1 MLKLSEV
8 LGGWSPADAA
18 HVYDPIALLE
28 AGWREIVGNDVAH
41 NSRPTRIADGTL
53 MITTRSSA
61 WSHQLS
67 FLADHVLRAVNAR
80 APAANVAQLRF
91 RVGRLT
97 EQVSGRAGPRPNAPS
112 RRRPRPQSEAASPGE
127 ALARFRDEVEQRR
140 RRQRAQGWSECESCA
155 ALVAP
160 GPAKLCAA
168 CLSARTQALA
178 AATARLL
185 YEAPWLGF
193 AGTAALV
200 DGLKEAEYERV
211 RSRMLAHWWGML
223 ARARATKRIAR
234 DGRERLVASS
244 YVLLQS
250 KLPPE
255 AIMPAT
261 VRSILGDELHDLLYG
276 EARGAQPSSVRTKA

>member
-1 MLKLSEV
+1 MLKLSKI
-8 LGGWSPADAA
+8 LAGWSPAEAA
-18 HVYDPIALLE
+18 NAHDPVALLE
-28 AGWREIVGNDVAH
+28 AGWREIVGDDVAR
-41 NSRPTRIADGTL
+41 NSRPVRIAEGTL
-53 MITTRSSA
+53 TITTRSSA

-67 FLADHVLRAVNAR
+67 FLAEHVLRAVKAR
-80 APAANVAQLRF
+80 VPGTNVAQLRF
-91 RVGRLT
+91 RVGRLS
-97 EQVSGRAGPRPNAPS
+97 EQTPRRISPRPLARSP
-112 RRRPRPQSEAASPGE
+112 RPARPRGEAASPAE
-127 ALARFRDEVEQRR
+127 ALARFREEVEG
-140 RRQRAQGWSECESCA
+140 RRQLRRKQGWNECESCA

-160 GPAKLCAA
+160 GAPELCAA
-168 CLSARTQALA
+168 CRSTRTQALA

-200 DGLKEAEYERV
+200 DGLKEADYERV

-223 ARARATKRIAR
+223 ARARATRRIAR

-261 VRSILGDELHDLLYG
+261 VRSILGEELHDLLYG
-276 EARGAQPSSVRTKA
+276 EASDAQPSLVRTKA